1 MLSAFESITLLG
13 YLCKNGVML
22 HNTIKTGQKQGF
34 WGMAD
39 NDRRVH
45 SRTVMS
51 AKVKVVHE
59 HYGEFVFSTRD
70 ISDGG
75 VFIVLN
81 DEPFTP
87 ELGDNVT
94 VQVQGLPIPAPVL
107 DMIVVRKTVDG
118 FGLQFDENDE

>member
-1 MLSAFESITLLG
+1 
-13 YLCKNGVML
+13 
-22 HNTIKTGQKQGF
+22 
-34 WGMAD
+34 MAD
-39 NDRRVH
+39 NDRREH
-45 SRTVMS
+45 MRTAMS

-59 HYGEFVFSTRD
+59 RCGEFVFSTRD

-87 ELGDNVT
+87 EMGDKVA

-107 DMIVVRKTVDG
+107 DMVVVRKTIDG
-118 FGLQFDENDE
+118 FGLQFDQNDE

>member
-1 MLSAFESITLLG
+1 
-13 YLCKNGVML
+13 
-22 HNTIKTGQKQGF
+22 
-34 WGMAD
+34 MAD
-39 NDRRVH
+39 DDRREH
-45 SRTVMS
+45 MRTAMS

-59 HYGEFVFSTRD
+59 RCGEFVFATRD

-87 ELGDNVT
+87 ELGDKVA

-107 DMIVVRKTVDG
+107 DMVVVRKTIDG
-118 FGLQFDENDE
+118 FGLQFDQNDE